1 MSMGYVL
8 LLSSAHKTGGHVT
21 QEVSPPRRPG
31 RPAQREGQENQRE
44 RLLDIGQ
51 TLLAGQ
57 GAPYVTMAAIT
68 KAAGIT
74 PSAAHYYFKTR
85 EQLLDALLEER
96 IMPVR
101 SYFEGVFEATPD
113 DPVATMS
120 NFVQRLVA
128 LNTKHPWFGP
138 FWIREMISED
148 PALAERVKLR
158 FGERKNSVVIGTLQR
173 WQKEGRIN
181 PDLEPLLIFTSVIGL
196 TLLPLAMRPK
206 LEPDTFHSKV
216 NEEQII
222 RHATALLTGGLTRKD

>member
-1 MSMGYVL
+1 M
-8 LLSSAHKTGGHVT
+8 T

-31 RPAQREGQENQRE
+31 RPAHREGQENQRE

-101 SYFEGVFEATPD
+101 QYFEGVFEATPD
-113 DPVATMS
+113 DPVATMTS
-120 NFVQRLVA
+120 FVQRLVE
-128 LNTKHPWFGP
+128 LNSKHPWFGP

-148 PALAERVKLR
+148 AALAERVKLR
-158 FGERKNSVVIGTLQR
+158 FGERKDSKVIDALQR
-173 WQKEGRIN
+173 WQKEGRIS

-196 TLLPLAMRPK
+196 TMLPLAMKPK
-206 LEPDTFHSKV
+206 LQPETFRGKV
-216 NEEQII
+216 NEAQII
-222 RHATALLTGGLTRKD
+222 RHATALLTGGLTHKS